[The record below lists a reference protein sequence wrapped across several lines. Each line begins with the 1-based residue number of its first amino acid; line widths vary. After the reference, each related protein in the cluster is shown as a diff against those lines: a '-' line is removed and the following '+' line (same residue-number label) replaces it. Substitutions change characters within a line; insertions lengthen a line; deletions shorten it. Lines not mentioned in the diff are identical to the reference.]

1 MTKIK
6 NSFII
11 FLICIFSSCVVVQAS
26 DDGFI
31 QINNEEEL
39 EACLTKETGCRLV
52 NDLTLTSPKG
62 VTGNIFLDLNGHS
75 LTASSNLKLHSGL
88 IYVNRGSK
96 LTVED
101 KTGAGKITT
110 GKNSDAW
117 AGIQLIKP
125 GDNASDAIA
134 ELIINGGTIEG
145 YYYGIVGNGTQ
156 NNTKLTVNG
165 GTIRGLNDDDSA
177 GIYQPQKGDTI
188 INNGNVSGGTGFE
201 IRAGN
206 LIINNGT
213 IKATSPKF
221 NRVANS
227 SGTTTNGVGIT
238 IAQHTTK
245 QAISVT
251 INNGNISGQ
260 YALYE
265 WNPNKNSKNDL
276 NKIYIQVKGGIFN
289 STIEDG
295 YAVYS
300 EDFTEFISGGKF
312 NTEVNEYLTD
322 DAKLSNKVT
331 YDDSTKL
338 NVKSHTT
345 NKVSLIF
352 LAFIIISILGIIIYN
367 YKRKNSIMIF
377 KKN

>member
-1 MTKIK
+1 MTKVK

-11 FLICIFSSCVVVQAS
+11 FLICILSSCVVVQAS

-31 QINNEEEL
+31 QINSEAEL
-39 EACLTKETGCRLV
+39 EACLTKETGCRLA
-52 NDLTLTSPKG
+52 NDLTLTSSKG
-62 VTGNIFLDLNGHS
+62 VTGNVFLDLNGHS

-110 GKNSDAW
+110 GKNSEAW
-117 AGIQLIKP
+117 GGIQLIKQ
-125 GDNASDAIA
+125 GDNASDALA
-134 ELIINGGTIEG
+134 ELIVNGGTIEG
-145 YYYGIVGNGTQ
+145 YYYGIVGNGNQ
-156 NNTKLTVNG
+156 NNTKLTINA
-165 GTIRGLNDDDSA
+165 GTIRGLNDDDSV

-188 INNGNVSGGTGFE
+188 INNGNISGGTGIE

-206 LIINNGT
+206 LTINNGT

-221 NRVANS
+221 TRVANTN
-227 SGTTTNGVGIT
+227 GTTTNGVGLT

-245 QAISVT
+245 QAINVT
-251 INNGNISGQ
+251 VNNGNISGQ

-276 NKIYIQVKGGIFN
+276 NKINIQVKGGVFN

-300 EDFTEFISGGKF
+300 EDFKKFISGGKF

-331 YDDSTKL
+331 YDNKVKL
-338 NVKSHTT
+338 NINKSSNNLTF
-345 NKVSLIF
+345 IF
-352 LAFIIISILGIIIYN
+352 ILAFLVLSILGLIIY
-367 YKRKNSIMIF
+367 YKKKNSITLF

>member
-1 MTKIK
+1 MTKVK

-11 FLICIFSSCVVVQAS
+11 FLICILSSCVVVQAS

-31 QINNEEEL
+31 QINSETEL
-39 EACLTKETGCRLV
+39 EACLTKETGCRLA
-52 NDLTLTSPKG
+52 NDLTLTSSKG
-62 VTGNIFLDLNGHS
+62 ITGNVFLDLNGHS

-110 GKNSDAW
+110 GKNSEAW
-117 AGIQLIKP
+117 GGIQLIKQ
-125 GDNASDAIA
+125 GDNASDALA
-134 ELIINGGTIEG
+134 ELIVNGGTIEG
-145 YYYGIVGNGTQ
+145 YYYGIVGNGNQ
-156 NNTKLTVNG
+156 NNTKLTINA
-165 GTIRGLNDDDSA
+165 GTIRGLNDDDSV

-188 INNGNVSGGTGFE
+188 INNGNISGGTGIE

-206 LIINNGT
+206 LTINNGT

-221 NRVANS
+221 TRVANS
-227 SGTTTNGVGIT
+227 SGTTTNGAGIT

-245 QAISVT
+245 QAINVT

-276 NKIYIQVKGGIFN
+276 NKINIQVKGGVFN

-300 EDFTEFISGGKF
+300 EDFKKFISGGKF

-331 YDDSTKL
+331 YDNKVKL
-338 NVKSHTT
+338 NINKSSNNLTF
-345 NKVSLIF
+345 IF
-352 LAFIIISILGIIIYN
+352 ILAFLVLSILGLIIY
-367 YKRKNSIMIF
+367 YKKKNSITLF

>member
-1 MTKIK
+1 MTKVK

-11 FLICIFSSCVVVQAS
+11 FLICILSSCVVVQAS

-31 QINNEEEL
+31 QINSETEL
-39 EACLTKETGCRLV
+39 EACLTKETGCRLA
-52 NDLTLTSPKG
+52 NDLTLTSSKG
-62 VTGNIFLDLNGHS
+62 ITGNVFLDLNGHS

-110 GKNSDAW
+110 GKNSEAW
-117 AGIQLIKP
+117 GGIQLIKQ
-125 GDNASDAIA
+125 GDNASDALA
-134 ELIINGGTIEG
+134 ELIVNGGTIEG
-145 YYYGIVGNGTQ
+145 YYYGIVGNGNQ
-156 NNTKLTVNG
+156 NNTKLTINA
-165 GTIRGLNDDDSA
+165 GTIRGLNDDDSV

-188 INNGNVSGGTGFE
+188 INNGNISGGTGIE

-206 LIINNGT
+206 LTINNGT

-221 NRVANS
+221 TRVANS
-227 SGTTTNGVGIT
+227 SGTTTNGAGIT

-245 QAISVT
+245 QAINVT

-276 NKIYIQVKGGIFN
+276 NKINIQVKGGAFN

-300 EDFTEFISGGKF
+300 EDFKKFISGGKF

-331 YDDSTKL
+331 YDNKVKL
-338 NVKSHTT
+338 NINKSSNNLTF
-345 NKVSLIF
+345 IF
-352 LAFIIISILGIIIYN
+352 ILAFLVLSILGLIIY
-367 YKRKNSIMIF
+367 YKKKNSITLF